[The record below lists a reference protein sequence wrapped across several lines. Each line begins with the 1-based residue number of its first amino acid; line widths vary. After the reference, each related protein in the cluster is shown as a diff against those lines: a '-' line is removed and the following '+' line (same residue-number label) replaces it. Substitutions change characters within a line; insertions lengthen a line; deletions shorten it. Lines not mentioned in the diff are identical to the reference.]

1 MSSGVESRS
10 TGSTAMWTTLDLI
23 DDEEVAIPVNVRP
36 PAGDAGV
43 RRRAPGITDP
53 AAAGACR
60 LVR

>member
-1 MSSGVESRS
+1 
-10 TGSTAMWTTLDLI
+10 MWSTLDLI
-23 DDEEVAIPVNVRP
+23 DDDEVAIPVNVRL

-43 RRRAPGITDP
+43 HGRTPGITDP

>member
-1 MSSGVESRS
+1 
-10 TGSTAMWTTLDLI
+10 MWTTLDLI